1 MASSPQFPDLP
12 SLQLEC
18 VPLEE
23 DDFLFPRPE
32 GDLATPAS
40 LGEDIREARIG
51 QHWMGA
57 TPTGLGGHILQASH
71 QSVPGQHRRHGLPTQ
86 TGRAGSKNLLSA
98 PVPWLESPESS
109 LYAQPG

>member
-1 MASSPQFPDLP
+1 MASSPQFPLRLPDLP

-40 LGEDIREARIG
+40 LGEAIREARIG
-51 QHWMGA
+51 QHWMGQ
-57 TPTGLGGHILQASH
+57 HLQAWGVTFFRPHINLSLASTGDIGFPPK
-71 QSVPGQHRRHGLPTQ
+71 QGGQEAKIYSVPQC
-86 TGRAGSKNLLSA
+86 
-98 PVPWLESPESS
+98 
-109 LYAQPG
+109 PG